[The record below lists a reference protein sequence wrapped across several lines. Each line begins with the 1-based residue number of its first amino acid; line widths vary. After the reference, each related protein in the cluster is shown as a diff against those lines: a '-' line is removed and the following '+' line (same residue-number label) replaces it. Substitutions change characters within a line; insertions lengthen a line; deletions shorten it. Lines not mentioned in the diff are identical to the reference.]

1 MPPPPTISVRIGR
14 GSVHTFWVPDQS
26 IADLII
32 NSFEDSARM
41 DYLESLGD
49 IVEIHIDA
57 DLEGHAVITSNA
69 FQKRTM
75 RAAIDNYR
83 AVEAAKQKQEAQP

>member
-1 MPPPPTISVRIGR
+1 
-14 GSVHTFWVPDQS
+14 
-26 IADLII
+26 
-32 NSFEDSARM
+32 M